1 MNNVFF
7 CFVAAVIIVLLA
19 IDIIG
24 RCNSTYW
31 FRKGFNTGIESLTS
45 IVKGLADGVNSANKK

>member
-7 CFVAAVIIVLLA
+7 CFVAAVIIVLLV

-31 FRKGFNTGIESLTS
+31 FRKGFNTGVESLTS
-45 IVKGLADGVNSANKK
+45 VVKSLSDGVKSAKK

>member
-7 CFVAAVIIVLLA
+7 CFVAAVIIVLLI

-24 RCNSTYW
+24 RFNSTYW
-31 FRKGFNTGIESLTS
+31 FRKGFTTGVETLTS
-45 IVKGLADGVNSANKK
+45 ALKEISDKANNVKK

>member
-7 CFVAAVIIVLLA
+7 CFVYAVIIVLLV

-31 FRKGFNTGIESLTS
+31 FRMGFKTGVESLTS
-45 IVKGLADGVNSANKK
+45 AVKELSDGVKKR

>member
-7 CFVAAVIIVLLA
+7 CFVSAVIIVLLV

-31 FRKGFNTGIESLTS
+31 FRKGFTTGVESLTS
-45 IVKGLADGVNSANKK
+45 AVKGLSDEVKKR

>member
-7 CFVAAVIIVLLA
+7 CFVAAVIIVLLV

-24 RCNSTYW
+24 RFNSTYW
-31 FRKGFNTGIESLTS
+31 FRKGFTTGVESMTCLLNG
-45 IVKGLADGVNSANKK
+45 IIDGVKSAKK

>member
-7 CFVAAVIIVLLA
+7 CFVSAVIIVLLV

-24 RCNSTYW
+24 RFNSTYW

-45 IVKGLADGVNSANKK
+45 VVKSLSDGVKSTKK

>member
-1 MNNVFF
+1 MNNAFF
-7 CFVAAVIIVLLA
+7 CFVAAVIIVLLI

-24 RCNSTYW
+24 RFNSTYW

-45 IVKGLADGVNSANKK
+45 VIKGLSDGVKSAKK

>member
-7 CFVAAVIIVLLA
+7 CFVAAVIIVLLV

-24 RCNSTYW
+24 RFNSTYW
-31 FRKGFNTGIESLTS
+31 FRKGFTIGVESITGLLNGI
-45 IVKGLADGVNSANKK
+45 IDGVKNAKK

>member
-7 CFVAAVIIVLLA
+7 CFVSAVIIVLLV

-24 RCNSTYW
+24 RFNSTYW
-31 FRKGFNTGIESLTS
+31 FRKGFTTGVESLTS
-45 IVKGLADGVNSANKK
+45 VVKGLSDGVKSAKK

>member
-7 CFVAAVIIVLLA
+7 CFVSAVIIVLLV

-24 RCNSTYW
+24 RFNSTYW
-31 FRKGFNTGIESLTS
+31 FRIGFKTGVESLAS
-45 IVKGLADGVNSANKK
+45 AVKGLSDGVKSAKK

>member
-7 CFVAAVIIVLLA
+7 CFVSAVIIVLLV

-24 RCNSTYW
+24 RFNSTYW

-45 IVKGLADGVNSANKK
+45 VVKGLSDGVKNAKK

>member
-7 CFVAAVIIVLLA
+7 CFVAAVIIVLLV

-24 RCNSTYW
+24 RFNSTYW
-31 FRKGFNTGIESLTS
+31 FRKGFATGVETLTS
-45 IVKGLADGVNSANKK
+45 ALKELCDKANNVKK

>member
-1 MNNVFF
+1 MNNAFF
-7 CFVAAVIIVLLA
+7 CFVSAVIIVLLI

-24 RCNSTYW
+24 RFNSTYW

-45 IVKGLADGVNSANKK
+45 VVKGLSDGVKSAKK

>member
-7 CFVAAVIIVLLA
+7 CFVSAVIIVLLV

-24 RCNSTYW
+24 RFNSTYW
-31 FRKGFNTGIESLTS
+31 FRKGFTTGVETLTS
-45 IVKGLADGVNSANKK
+45 LVKGLSDGINSVKK

>member
-7 CFVAAVIIVLLA
+7 CFVSSVIIVLLV

-24 RCNSTYW
+24 RFNSTYW

-45 IVKGLADGVNSANKK
+45 VVKSLSDGVKSTKK

>member
-7 CFVAAVIIVLLA
+7 CFVSAVIIVLLV

-24 RCNSTYW
+24 RFNSTYW
-31 FRKGFNTGIESLTS
+31 FRMGFKTGVESLTS
-45 IVKGLADGVNSANKK
+45 VVKGLSDGGKSAKK

>member
-7 CFVAAVIIVLLA
+7 CFVSAVIIVLLV

-24 RCNSTYW
+24 RFNSTYW
-31 FRKGFNTGIESLTS
+31 FRMGFKTGVESLTS
-45 IVKGLADGVNSANKK
+45 AVNGLSDGVKSAKK

>member
-7 CFVAAVIIVLLA
+7 CFVSAVIIVLLV

-24 RCNSTYW
+24 RFNSTYW
-31 FRKGFNTGIESLTS
+31 FRKGFTTGVESIT
-45 IVKGLADGVNSANKK
+45 GLLNGIIDGIKNAKK

>member
-7 CFVAAVIIVLLA
+7 CFVSAVIIVLLV

-24 RCNSTYW
+24 RFNSTYW

-45 IVKGLADGVNSANKK
+45 VVKGLSDGVKSDKK

>member
-7 CFVAAVIIVLLA
+7 CFVSAVIIVLLV

-24 RCNSTYW
+24 RFNSTYW
-31 FRKGFNTGIESLTS
+31 FRRGFAIGVESLTS
-45 IVKGLADGVNSANKK
+45 AVKELSDGVKSAKK

>member
-7 CFVAAVIIVLLA
+7 CFVSAVIIVLLV

-24 RCNSTYW
+24 RFNSTYW
-31 FRKGFNTGIESLTS
+31 FRKGFTIGVESLTS
-45 IVKGLADGVNSANKK
+45 VVKGLSDGVKSGKK

>member
-1 MNNVFF
+1 MNNIFF
-7 CFVAAVIIVLLA
+7 CFVTAVIIVLLA

-24 RCNSTYW
+24 RFNSTYW

-45 IVKGLADGVNSANKK
+45 IIKGLSDGVNSINKK

>member
-7 CFVAAVIIVLLA
+7 CFVAAVIIVFLV

-24 RCNSTYW
+24 RFNSTYW
-31 FRKGFNTGIESLTS
+31 FRKGFTTGVETLTS
-45 IVKGLADGVNSANKK
+45 ALKEIGDKANSVKK

>member
-7 CFVAAVIIVLLA
+7 CFVAAVIIVLLV

-24 RCNSTYW
+24 RFNSTYW
-31 FRKGFNTGIESLTS
+31 FRMGFKTGVESLTS
-45 IVKGLADGVNSANKK
+45 VVKGLSDGVNSAKK

>member
-7 CFVAAVIIVLLA
+7 CFVAAVIIVLLV

-31 FRKGFNTGIESLTS
+31 FRKGFTTGVESVT
-45 IVKGLADGVNSANKK
+45 GLLNGIIDGVKSAKK

>member
-1 MNNVFF
+1 MNNIFF
-7 CFVAAVIIVLLA
+7 CFVAAVIIVLLV

-31 FRKGFNTGIESLTS
+31 FRMGFKTGVESLTS
-45 IVKGLADGVNSANKK
+45 AVKGLSDGVKSAKK

>member
-7 CFVAAVIIVLLA
+7 CFVSAVIIVLLV

-31 FRKGFNTGIESLTS
+31 FRKGFTTGIETLTS
-45 IVKGLADGVNSANKK
+45 ALKELGDKANSVKK

>member
-7 CFVAAVIIVLLA
+7 CFVSAVIIVLLV

-24 RCNSTYW
+24 RFNSTYW

-45 IVKGLADGVNSANKK
+45 AVNNVKK

>member
-7 CFVAAVIIVLLA
+7 CFVSAIIIVLLV

-31 FRKGFNTGIESLTS
+31 FRMGFKTGVESLTS
-45 IVKGLADGVNSANKK
+45 ALKDLSDGVKSAKK

>member
-7 CFVAAVIIVLLA
+7 CFVAAVIIVLIV

-24 RCNSTYW
+24 RFNSTYW
-31 FRKGFNTGIESLTS
+31 FRMGFKTGVVSLTS
-45 IVKGLADGVNSANKK
+45 VVKGLSDGVNNAKK

>member
-7 CFVAAVIIVLLA
+7 CFVSAVIIVLLV

-24 RCNSTYW
+24 RFNSTYW

-45 IVKGLADGVNSANKK
+45 VAKSLSDGVKSTKK